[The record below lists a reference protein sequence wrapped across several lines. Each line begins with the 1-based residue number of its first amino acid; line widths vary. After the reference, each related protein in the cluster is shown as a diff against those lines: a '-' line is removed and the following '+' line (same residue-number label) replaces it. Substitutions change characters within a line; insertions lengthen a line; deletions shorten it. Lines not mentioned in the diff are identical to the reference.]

1 MAYIALYR
9 KYRPQT
15 FTDVVGQHQV
25 SDTLMR
31 AIREDKVAHAYL
43 FAGPRGTGK
52 TSMAKIFAR
61 AINCEHGPTDH
72 PCNECSACKSILSGQ
87 SMDVLEID
95 AASNRGIDEVRAL
108 RESVKFMPV
117 EGRKK
122 VFIIDEAHMLTT
134 EAWNALLKTIEE
146 PPAHVMFIFATT
158 EIEKLPVTIVSR
170 CQRYTF
176 RRITSD
182 DIAQRLSYVA
192 EKEGFGLD
200 SAAAQLI
207 AVHADGG
214 LRDALS
220 ILDQCAGMATGT
232 ITPQVVEELIGL
244 VSKEWII
251 HFLDALRNG
260 DGPKLLSYIHDALAE
275 GRDATQIMEALIQ
288 HVRALLVGKV
298 APDADE
304 LKVYDA
310 FKAEFLAQ
318 AESIDFNEL
327 NQYVRSAQSIMND
340 AKQVDNPRTIIEMGL
355 LVLCAKLGSVDESLE
370 DRVYALESSERSE
383 RNDLLNRMAQLEQRG
398 PAVATA
404 PAYGANSF
412 GPPGGYANSF
422 VPVDNA
428 AVQNASMSSTQNST
442 VGTVPPPSGV
452 GMTPPPASVGMTPP
466 PMGAPGSTPPPMNGV
481 GMAPPPMGGIGMA
494 PPSTSSAPERS
505 ARNQAKGRGKK
516 GISTQA
522 IISDQILSAQEYRN
536 VQSNVIK
543 YLKDSN
549 RNMTSTVI
557 GQGQLVYV
565 DQSKAVMAFKN
576 TLHLNVMTNEVN
588 LAEAADAFTYTLGYP
603 VHVEIVDALTQVYKD
618 YKKASGSTT
627 QHQVKVPQRPPEPM
641 VDVQKTSGGQPTQ
654 MDLTNS
660 SSPQVAS
667 YAQGANEKSAQG
679 GQASQVASPQTV
691 TGTAPNGGPTTDE
704 QSSKPD
710 SGAVDAAKA
719 AALAFLAKKTGGAVV
734 SATTG
739 ADTNEVGAETSP
751 SNGDVPI
758 TSFDGSPSIP
768 VPDGEIPIESLAGS
782 MEGDDI
788 PVHSFDNVP
797 VDDMEEAYVSSLD
810 DMPPHPL
817 DSVTVISDDGE
828 VLERPMDSGAHIEVE
843 AVPKSNGGEQQQGT
857 PYQSDGHAMLSQAP
871 IEVAPIDS
879 VTVAREYA
887 WDPEHMTEEE
897 RNNPLLAETLE
908 KLSED
913 HDIIVEVIEE

>member
-200 SAAAQLI
+200 PAAAQLI

-404 PAYGANSF
+404 PAYGANAF
-412 GPPGGYANSF
+412 GPPGGYANNF
-422 VPVDNA
+422 VPVDNV
-428 AVQNASMSSTQNST
+428 AVVSDAPSSYSQNAT

-452 GMTPPPASVGMTPP
+452 GVTPPPTNVGMTPP
-466 PMGAPGSTPPPMNGV
+466 PLGAPGSTPPPMNGV

-494 PPSTSSAPERS
+494 PPSTSSAPERP

-627 QHQVKVPQRPPEPM
+627 QRQVKAPQRPQEPM
-641 VDVQKTSGGQPTQ
+641 VDVHTTSGAQPTQ

-660 SSPQVAS
+660 SSSQVAS
-667 YAQGANEKSAQG
+667 YAQEANEKSAQVG
-679 GQASQVASPQTV
+679 S
-691 TGTAPNGGPTTDE
+691 TTDE
-704 QSSKPD
+704 QPSKPD
-710 SGAVDAAKA
+710 SAAVDAAKA
-719 AALAFLAKKTGGAVV
+719 AALAFLAKKSGDAAV
-734 SATTG
+734 SATT
-739 ADTNEVGAETSP
+739 
-751 SNGDVPI
+751 
-758 TSFDGSPSIP
+758 
-768 VPDGEIPIESLAGS
+768 
-782 MEGDDI
+782 GDDI
-788 PVHSFDNVP
+788 PVHSFDDVP
-797 VDDMEEAYVSSLD
+797 VEDMEESYVSSLD
-810 DMPPHPL
+810 DIPPHPL
-817 DSVTVISDDGE
+817 DSVTVISEDGE

-843 AVPKSNGGEQQQGT
+843 AVPKSDGGEQQQGT
-857 PYQSDGHAMLSQAP
+857 PHSDSNTMLSQAP

-887 WDPEHMTEEE
+887 WDPANMTEEE
-897 RNNPLLAETLE
+897 RNNPLLAETLG

>member
-200 SAAAQLI
+200 PAAAQLI

-404 PAYGANSF
+404 PTYRANAF
-412 GPPGGYANSF
+412 GPPGGYANNF
-422 VPVDNA
+422 VPVDNV
-428 AVQNASMSSTQNST
+428 AVVSDAPSSYSQNAT

-452 GMTPPPASVGMTPP
+452 GMTPPTTNIGMTPPPASVGMTPP

-481 GMAPPPMGGIGMA
+481 GMAPPPMGGVGMA
-494 PPSTSSAPERS
+494 PPSTSSAPERP

-627 QHQVKVPQRPPEPM
+627 QRQVKVPQRPQEPM
-641 VDVQKTSGGQPTQ
+641 VDVHTTSGAQPTQ
-654 MDLTNS
+654 MDLTN
-660 SSPQVAS
+660 
-667 YAQGANEKSAQG
+667 
-679 GQASQVASPQTV
+679 
-691 TGTAPNGGPTTDE
+691 DE
-704 QSSKPD
+704 QPSKPD
-710 SGAVDAAKA
+710 SAAVDAAKA
-719 AALAFLAKKTGGAVV
+719 AALAFLAKKTGGAAV
-734 SATTG
+734 SASTG
-739 ADTNEVGAETSP
+739 ADTSEVGAETSP

-758 TSFDGSPSIP
+758 TSFDGSPSVP
-768 VPDGEIPIESLAGS
+768 VTDGEIPIESLAGS
-782 MEGDDI
+782 IGGDDI
-788 PVHSFDNVP
+788 PVHSFDDVP
-797 VDDMEEAYVSSLD
+797 VDDMEDAYVSSLE

-843 AVPKSNGGEQQQGT
+843 AVPKSSGGEQQQGT
-857 PYQSDGHAMLSQAP
+857 PYQGDGHEILSQAP

-887 WDPEHMTEEE
+887 WDPANMTEEE

-908 KLSED
+908 KLAED
-913 HDIIVEVIEE
+913 HDISVEVIEE

>member
-192 EKEGFGLD
+192 EQEGFGLD
-200 SAAAQLI
+200 PAAAQLI

-398 PAVATA
+398 PAAVTA

-422 VPVDNA
+422 VSVDNA

-442 VGTVPPPSGV
+442 VGTVPPLSGV

-466 PMGAPGSTPPPMNGV
+466 PMSAPGSIPPPMNGV
-481 GMAPPPMGGIGMA
+481 GMAPPPMGSIGMA

-565 DQSKAVMAFKN
+565 DQSKAVVAFKN

-627 QHQVKVPQRPPEPM
+627 QHQVKAPQRPQEPM

-654 MDLTNS
+654 MDLTNPSAPQGTNNAPVENS
-660 SSPQVAS
+660 SAGANR
-667 YAQGANEKSAQG
+667 AQGSS
-679 GQASQVASPQTV
+679 ASQAQQPIAQV
-691 TGTAPNGGPTTDE
+691 GGPTTDE
-704 QSSKPD
+704 QPSKPD
-710 SGAVDAAKA
+710 SAAVDAAKA
-719 AALAFLAKKTGGAVV
+719 AALAFLAKKTVGAAV
-734 SATTG
+734 SATT
-739 ADTNEVGAETSP
+739 
-751 SNGDVPI
+751 
-758 TSFDGSPSIP
+758 
-768 VPDGEIPIESLAGS
+768 
-782 MEGDDI
+782 GDDI
-788 PVHSFDNVP
+788 PVHSFDDVP
-797 VDDMEEAYVSSLD
+797 VEDMEESYVSSLD

-843 AVPKSNGGEQQQGT
+843 AVPKSDGGEQQQGT
-857 PYQSDGHAMLSQAP
+857 PQSDSNTMLSQAP

>member
-158 EIEKLPVTIVSR
+158 ELEKLPVTIVSR

-200 SAAAQLI
+200 PAAAQLI

-398 PAVATA
+398 PAVTTA

-412 GPPGGYANSF
+412 GPPSGYTNSF
-422 VPVDNA
+422 VSVDNA

-442 VGTVPPPSGV
+442 VGTVPPQSGV
-452 GMTPPPASVGMTPP
+452 GMTPSPASVGMTPP
-466 PMGAPGSTPPPMNGV
+466 PMGAPGSIPPPMNGV
-481 GMAPPPMGGIGMA
+481 GMAPPPMGGIGMV
-494 PPSTSSAPERS
+494 PPSTSSAPERP

-627 QHQVKVPQRPPEPM
+627 QHQVKAPQRPQEPM

-654 MDLTNS
+654 MDLTNPSAPQGTNNAPVGNS
-660 SSPQVAS
+660 SA
-667 YAQGANEKSAQG
+667 GANRAQDSSVSQAQQPTAQVG
-679 GQASQVASPQTV
+679 GST
-691 TGTAPNGGPTTDE
+691 TGE

-710 SGAVDAAKA
+710 SAAVDAAKA
-719 AALAFLAKKTGGAVV
+719 AALAFLAKKTGGAVASAAV
-734 SATTG
+734 SDSANIATTEG
-739 ADTNEVGAETSP
+739 QTSG
-751 SNGDVPI
+751 GDVPI
-758 TSFDGSPSIP
+758 TSFDGSPSVP

-782 MEGDDI
+782 IEGDDI
-788 PVHSFDNVP
+788 PVHSFDDVP
-797 VDDMEEAYVSSLD
+797 VDDMEESYVSSLD
-810 DMPPHPL
+810 DMPPHQL

-857 PYQSDGHAMLSQAP
+857 PYQSDDHAMLSQAP

>member
-200 SAAAQLI
+200 PAAAQLI

-310 FKAEFLAQ
+310 FKDEFLAQ

-398 PAVATA
+398 PSVATA

-422 VPVDNA
+422 VSVDTA

-494 PPSTSSAPERS
+494 PPSTSSAPEQS

-565 DQSKAVMAFKN
+565 DKSKAVMAFKN

-627 QHQVKVPQRPPEPM
+627 QHQVKASQRPQEPM

-679 GQASQVASPQTV
+679 SQASQVASPQTV

-704 QSSKPD
+704 QPSKPD
-710 SGAVDAAKA
+710 SAAVDAAKA
-719 AALAFLAKKTGGAVV
+719 AALAFLAKKTGGAAV

-739 ADTNEVGAETSP
+739 ADTSEVGAETSP
-751 SNGDVPI
+751 TGGDVPI
-758 TSFDGSPSIP
+758 TSFDGSPSVP

-782 MEGDDI
+782 IEGDDI
-788 PVHSFDNVP
+788 PVHSFDDVP
-797 VDDMEEAYVSSLD
+797 VEDMEEAYVSSLD
-810 DMPPHPL
+810 DIPPHPL
-817 DSVTVISDDGE
+817 DSVTVISEDGE

-843 AVPKSNGGEQQQGT
+843 AVPKSDGGEQQQGT
-857 PYQSDGHAMLSQAP
+857 PQSDSNTMLSQAP

-887 WDPEHMTEEE
+887 WDPANMTEEE
-897 RNNPLLAETLE
+897 RNNLLLAETLE

>member
-220 ILDQCAGMATGT
+220 ILDQCAGMATGS

-260 DGPKLLSYIHDALAE
+260 DGSKVLSYVHDALAE

-310 FKAEFLAQ
+310 FKDEFLAQ
-318 AESIDFNEL
+318 ANTVDFNEL

-370 DRVYALESSERSE
+370 DRVYTLESAERSE
-383 RNDLLNRMAQLEQRG
+383 RNELLNRIAQLEQRG
-398 PAVATA
+398 PVAA
-404 PAYGANSF
+404 PTTYGANAF
-412 GPPGGYANSF
+412 VPPQGGYANSF
-422 VPVDNA
+422 VSVDTTVTTQDA
-428 AVQNASMSSTQNST
+428 PMSSTQNT
-442 VGTVPPPSGV
+442 TIDAVPQSSGV
-452 GMTPPPASVGMTPP
+452 GMTPPPINGVGMTPP

-481 GMAPPPMGGIGMA
+481 GMAPPPMGGVGMA
-494 PPSTSSAPERS
+494 PPPNNGDTDSRKPT
-505 ARNQAKGRGKK
+505 RNQAKGRAKK
-516 GISTQA
+516 GVSTQA
-522 IISDQILSAQEYRN
+522 IISEQILSAQEYRN

-588 LAEAADAFTYTLGYP
+588 LAEAADAFTYTLGYA

-618 YKKASGSTT
+618 YKKAAGSTT
-627 QHQVKVPQRPPEPM
+627 QRQVKASQRPQEPM
-641 VDVQKTSGGQPTQ
+641 VDVKTTSGGQPTQ
-654 MDLTNS
+654 MDLTND
-660 SSPQVAS
+660 PQ
-667 YAQGANEKSAQG
+667 
-679 GQASQVASPQTV
+679 
-691 TGTAPNGGPTTDE
+691 D
-704 QSSKPD
+704 SKPD
-710 SGAVDAAKA
+710 SAAVDAAKA
-719 AALAFLAKKTGGAVV
+719 AAMAFLAKKTGGAVANTVV
-734 SATTG
+734 SDSANTATIAASETALG
-739 ADTNEVGAETSP
+739 AGVETEPASG
-751 SNGDVPI
+751 GDVPI
-758 TSFDGSPSIP
+758 TSFDGSPSNQ

-782 MEGDDI
+782 IEGDNI
-788 PVHSFDNVP
+788 PVHSFDDMP
-797 VDDMEEAYVSSLD
+797 VDDMEGSYVSSLD

-817 DSVTVISDDGE
+817 DSVTVISEDGE

-843 AVPKSNGGEQQQGT
+843 AVPKSDGVEPREVT
-857 PYQSDGHAMLSQAP
+857 PHQSDGNGMLSQKP
-871 IEVAPIDS
+871 IEVEVIDS
-879 VTVAREYA
+879 VTVAREYV

>member
-200 SAAAQLI
+200 PAAAQLI

-404 PAYGANSF
+404 PAYGANAF
-412 GPPGGYANSF
+412 GPPGGYANNF
-422 VPVDNA
+422 VPVDNV
-428 AVQNASMSSTQNST
+428 AVVSDAPSSYSQNAT

-452 GMTPPPASVGMTPP
+452 GMTPPTTNVGMTPPPAGVGMTPP
-466 PMGAPGSTPPPMNGV
+466 PMGTPGSTPPPMNGV
-481 GMAPPPMGGIGMA
+481 GMAPPPMGGVGMA
-494 PPSTSSAPERS
+494 PPSTSSAPERP

-627 QHQVKVPQRPPEPM
+627 QRQVKAPQRPQEPM
-641 VDVQKTSGGQPTQ
+641 VDVQKTSGGQLTQ
-654 MDLTNS
+654 MDLTNPSAPQGTNNASVGS
-660 SSPQVAS
+660 SSA
-667 YAQGANEKSAQG
+667 GANSAQG
-679 GQASQVASPQTV
+679 SSASQAQQH
-691 TGTAPNGGPTTDE
+691 TAQVGSSTTDE

-719 AALAFLAKKTGGAVV
+719 AALAFLAKKTGGAAV
-734 SATTG
+734 SATT
-739 ADTNEVGAETSP
+739 
-751 SNGDVPI
+751 
-758 TSFDGSPSIP
+758 
-768 VPDGEIPIESLAGS
+768 
-782 MEGDDI
+782 GDDI
-788 PVHSFDNVP
+788 PVHSFDDVP
-797 VDDMEEAYVSSLD
+797 VEDMEESYVSSLD
-810 DMPPHPL
+810 DIPPHPL
-817 DSVTVISDDGE
+817 DSVTVISEDGE

-843 AVPKSNGGEQQQGT
+843 AVPKSDGGEQQQGT
-857 PYQSDGHAMLSQAP
+857 PQSDGNAMLSQAP

-887 WDPEHMTEEE
+887 WDPANMTEEE

>member
-192 EKEGFGLD
+192 EQEGFGLD
-200 SAAAQLI
+200 PAAAQLI

-355 LVLCAKLGSVDESLE
+355 LVLCAKLGYVDESLE

-383 RNDLLNRMAQLEQRG
+383 RNDLLNRMTQLEQRG

-412 GPPGGYANSF
+412 GPPGGYANNF

-466 PMGAPGSTPPPMNGV
+466 PMGAPGSTPPPMNGE
-481 GMAPPPMGGIGMA
+481 GMAPPPMGGIGMV
-494 PPSTSSAPERS
+494 PPSTSSAPERP
-505 ARNQAKGRGKK
+505 ARNQAKGRSKK

-565 DQSKAVMAFKN
+565 DKSKAVMAFKN

-627 QHQVKVPQRPPEPM
+627 QHQVKAPQRPPEPM
-641 VDVQKTSGGQPTQ
+641 VDVHTTSGAQPTQ
-654 MDLTNS
+654 MDLTN
-660 SSPQVAS
+660 
-667 YAQGANEKSAQG
+667 
-679 GQASQVASPQTV
+679 
-691 TGTAPNGGPTTDE
+691 DE
-704 QSSKPD
+704 QPSKPD
-710 SGAVDAAKA
+710 SAAVDAAKA
-719 AALAFLAKKTGGAVV
+719 AALAFLAKKTGGAAV
-734 SATTG
+734 SAST
-739 ADTNEVGAETSP
+739 
-751 SNGDVPI
+751 
-758 TSFDGSPSIP
+758 
-768 VPDGEIPIESLAGS
+768 
-782 MEGDDI
+782 GDDI
-788 PVHSFDNVP
+788 PVHSFDDVP
-797 VDDMEEAYVSSLD
+797 VEDMEESYVSSLD
-810 DMPPHPL
+810 DIPPHPL
-817 DSVTVISDDGE
+817 DSVTVISDDRE

-843 AVPKSNGGEQQQGT
+843 AVPKSDGGEQQQGT
-857 PYQSDGHAMLSQAP
+857 PYQSDDHTMLSQAP

>member
-200 SAAAQLI
+200 PAAAQLI

-310 FKAEFLAQ
+310 FKDEFLAQ

-383 RNDLLNRMAQLEQRG
+383 RNDLLNRMTQLEQRG

-412 GPPGGYANSF
+412 GPPGGYANNF
-422 VPVDNA
+422 VPVDTA

-494 PPSTSSAPERS
+494 PPSTSSAPERP

-565 DQSKAVMAFKN
+565 DKSKAVMAFKN

-627 QHQVKVPQRPPEPM
+627 QHQVKAPQRPPEPM

-660 SSPQVAS
+660 SAPQGTNNAPVGNSSA
-667 YAQGANEKSAQG
+667 GANSAQG
-679 GQASQVASPQTV
+679 SSAQGSSASQAQQF
-691 TGTAPNGGPTTDE
+691 TAQIGGSTTDE

-710 SGAVDAAKA
+710 SAAVDAAKA
-719 AALAFLAKKTGGAVV
+719 AALAFLAKKTGGAAV

-739 ADTNEVGAETSP
+739 AD
-751 SNGDVPI
+751 
-758 TSFDGSPSIP
+758 
-768 VPDGEIPIESLAGS
+768 
-782 MEGDDI
+782 I
-788 PVHSFDNVP
+788 PVHSFDDVP
-797 VDDMEEAYVSSLD
+797 VEDMEEAYVSSLD
-810 DMPPHPL
+810 DIPPHPL

-843 AVPKSNGGEQQQGT
+843 AVPKSDGGEQQQGT
-857 PYQSDGHAMLSQAP
+857 PQSDGNAMLSQAP

-879 VTVAREYA
+879 VTVTREYA
-887 WDPEHMTEEE
+887 WDPANMTEEE
-897 RNNPLLAETLE
+897 RNNPLLAETLG

>member
-87 SMDVLEID
+87 SMDALEID

-200 SAAAQLI
+200 PAAAQLI

-310 FKAEFLAQ
+310 FKDEFLAQ

-398 PAVATA
+398 PAVATT

-412 GPPGGYANSF
+412 GPPGGYANNF

-466 PMGAPGSTPPPMNGV
+466 PMGAPGSTPPPMNGE
-481 GMAPPPMGGIGMA
+481 GMAPPPMGGIGMV
-494 PPSTSSAPERS
+494 PPSTSSAPERP
-505 ARNQAKGRGKK
+505 ARNQAKGRSKK

-627 QHQVKVPQRPPEPM
+627 QHQVKAPQRPPEPM
-641 VDVQKTSGGQPTQ
+641 VDVHTTSGAQPTQ

-679 GQASQVASPQTV
+679 SQASQVASPQTV

-704 QSSKPD
+704 QPSKPD
-710 SGAVDAAKA
+710 SAAVDAAKA
-719 AALAFLAKKTGGAVV
+719 AALAFLAKKTGGAAV
-734 SATTG
+734 SASTG
-739 ADTNEVGAETSP
+739 A
-751 SNGDVPI
+751 
-758 TSFDGSPSIP
+758 
-768 VPDGEIPIESLAGS
+768 
-782 MEGDDI
+782 DI
-788 PVHSFDNVP
+788 PVHSFDDVP

-810 DMPPHPL
+810 DIPPHPL
-817 DSVTVISDDGE
+817 DSVTIISDDGE

-843 AVPKSNGGEQQQGT
+843 AVPKSDGGEQQQGT

>member
-200 SAAAQLI
+200 PAAAQLI

-355 LVLCAKLGSVDESLE
+355 LVLCAKLGYVDESLE

-383 RNDLLNRMAQLEQRG
+383 RNDLLNRMTQLEQRG

-412 GPPGGYANSF
+412 GPPGGYANNF

-494 PPSTSSAPERS
+494 PPSTSSAPEQS
-505 ARNQAKGRGKK
+505 ARNQAKGRSKK

-627 QHQVKVPQRPPEPM
+627 QHQVKAPQRPPEPM
-641 VDVQKTSGGQPTQ
+641 VDVHTTSGAQPTQ

-679 GQASQVASPQTV
+679 SQASQVASPQTV

-704 QSSKPD
+704 QPSKPD
-710 SGAVDAAKA
+710 SAAVDAAKA
-719 AALAFLAKKTGGAVV
+719 AALAFLAKKTGGAAV

-739 ADTNEVGAETSP
+739 AD
-751 SNGDVPI
+751 
-758 TSFDGSPSIP
+758 
-768 VPDGEIPIESLAGS
+768 
-782 MEGDDI
+782 I
-788 PVHSFDNVP
+788 PVHSFDDVP
-797 VDDMEEAYVSSLD
+797 VDDMGESYVSSLD
-810 DMPPHPL
+810 DIPPHPL
-817 DSVTVISDDGE
+817 DSVTIISDDGE

-843 AVPKSNGGEQQQGT
+843 AVPKSDGGEQQQGT

>member
-72 PCNECSACKSILSGQ
+72 PCNECSACRSILSGQ

-220 ILDQCAGMATGT
+220 ILDQCAGMATGS

-260 DGPKLLSYIHDALAE
+260 DGPKVLSYVHDALAE

-310 FKAEFLAQ
+310 FKDEFLAQ
-318 AESIDFNEL
+318 ANTVDFNEL

-370 DRVYALESSERSE
+370 DRVYALESAERSE

-398 PAVATA
+398 PVAA
-404 PAYGANSF
+404 PTTYGANAF
-412 GPPGGYANSF
+412 VPPQGGYANSF
-422 VPVDNA
+422 VSVDTTVTTQDA
-428 AVQNASMSSTQNST
+428 PMSSTQNT
-442 VGTVPPPSGV
+442 TIDAVPQSSGV
-452 GMTPPPASVGMTPP
+452 GMTPPPMNGVGMTPP

-481 GMAPPPMGGIGMA
+481 GMAPPPMGGVGMA
-494 PPSTSSAPERS
+494 PPPNNGDTDSRKPT
-505 ARNQAKGRGKK
+505 RNQAKGRAKK
-516 GISTQA
+516 GVSTQA
-522 IISDQILSAQEYRN
+522 IISEQILSAQEYRN

-588 LAEAADAFTYTLGYP
+588 LAEAADAFTYTLGYA

-618 YKKASGSTT
+618 YKKAAGSTT
-627 QHQVKVPQRPPEPM
+627 QRQVKASQRPQEPM
-641 VDVQKTSGGQPTQ
+641 VDVKTTSGAEPIQ
-654 MDLTNS
+654 MDLTND
-660 SSPQVAS
+660 PQ
-667 YAQGANEKSAQG
+667 E
-679 GQASQVASPQTV
+679 
-691 TGTAPNGGPTTDE
+691 
-704 QSSKPD
+704 SKPD
-710 SGAVDAAKA
+710 SAAVDAAKA
-719 AALAFLAKKTGGAVV
+719 AAMAFLAKKTGGAVANTAV
-734 SATTG
+734 SDSANTSTIDASETASG
-739 ADTNEVGAETSP
+739 ADVETESA
-751 SNGDVPI
+751 SVGDVPI
-758 TSFDGSPSIP
+758 TSFDGSPSNQ

-782 MEGDDI
+782 IEGDDI
-788 PVHSFDNVP
+788 PVHSFDDVP
-797 VDDMEEAYVSSLD
+797 VDDMEGSYVSSLD

-817 DSVTVISDDGE
+817 DSVTVISEDGE
-828 VLERPMDSGAHIEVE
+828 VLERSMDSGAHIEVE
-843 AVPKSNGGEQQQGT
+843 AVPKSDGGEPHEET
-857 PYQSDGHAMLSQAP
+857 PHQSDDKAMLSSAP
-871 IEVAPIDS
+871 IEVEAIDS

>member
-192 EKEGFGLD
+192 EKEGFGLEP
-200 SAAAQLI
+200 AAAQLI

-398 PAVATA
+398 PSVATA

-412 GPPGGYANSF
+412 GPPGGYAKSF
-422 VPVDNA
+422 VSVDNA
-428 AVQNASMSSTQNST
+428 AVQNASMSS

-452 GMTPPPASVGMTPP
+452 GMAPPPASVGMTPP

-481 GMAPPPMGGIGMA
+481 GMAPPPMGGVGMA
-494 PPSTSSAPERS
+494 PPPITSSAPERP

-516 GISTQA
+516 GITTQA

-627 QHQVKVPQRPPEPM
+627 QHQVKAPQRPPEPM
-641 VDVQKTSGGQPTQ
+641 VDVHTTSGAQPTQ

-679 GQASQVASPQTV
+679 GQASQGASPQTV

-704 QSSKPD
+704 QPSKPD

-719 AALAFLAKKTGGAVV
+719 AALAFLAKKTGGAVASAAV
-734 SATTG
+734 SDSANIATTEG
-739 ADTNEVGAETSP
+739 QTS
-751 SNGDVPI
+751 SGDVPI
-758 TSFDGSPSIP
+758 ISFDGSPSGS

-782 MEGDDI
+782 IEGDDI
-788 PVHSFDNVP
+788 PVHSFDDVP
-797 VDDMEEAYVSSLD
+797 VDDMEESYVSSLD
-810 DMPPHPL
+810 DLPPHPL

-843 AVPKSNGGEQQQGT
+843 AVPKSNGGEQQGT
-857 PYQSDGHAMLSQAP
+857 PYQSDDQAVLSQAP

>member
-200 SAAAQLI
+200 PAAAQLI

-298 APDADE
+298 AADADE

-310 FKAEFLAQ
+310 FKDEFLAQ

-398 PAVATA
+398 PAAAPT
-404 PAYGANSF
+404 PAYGANAF
-412 GPPGGYANSF
+412 GPPSGYANSF
-422 VPVDNA
+422 VSVDNA
-428 AVQNASMSSTQNST
+428 AVQNASMSSAQTST

-452 GMTPPPASVGMTPP
+452 GITPPPVNVGMTPP

-481 GMAPPPMGGIGMA
+481 GMAPPPMGGVGMA
-494 PPSTSSAPERS
+494 PPSTSSAPERP

-627 QHQVKVPQRPPEPM
+627 QRQVKAPQRPQEPM

-654 MDLTNS
+654 MDLTNL

-667 YAQGANEKSAQG
+667 YAQGANEKSAQV
-679 GQASQVASPQTV
+679 SS
-691 TGTAPNGGPTTDE
+691 TTDE

-710 SGAVDAAKA
+710 SAAVDAAKA
-719 AALAFLAKKTGGAVV
+719 AALAFLAKKTGGAAV
-734 SATTG
+734 SATT
-739 ADTNEVGAETSP
+739 
-751 SNGDVPI
+751 
-758 TSFDGSPSIP
+758 
-768 VPDGEIPIESLAGS
+768 
-782 MEGDDI
+782 GDDI
-788 PVHSFDNVP
+788 PVHSFDDVP
-797 VDDMEEAYVSSLD
+797 VEDMEESYVSSLD

-817 DSVTVISDDGE
+817 DSVTVISEDGE

-857 PYQSDGHAMLSQAP
+857 PYQSDDHTMLSQAP

>member
-61 AINCEHGPTDH
+61 AINCEYGPTDH

-200 SAAAQLI
+200 PAAAQLI

-275 GRDATQIMEALIQ
+275 GRDAPQIMEALIQ

-310 FKAEFLAQ
+310 FKDEFLAQ

-383 RNDLLNRMAQLEQRG
+383 RNDLLNRMTQLEQRG

-412 GPPGGYANSF
+412 GPPGGYANNF

-494 PPSTSSAPERS
+494 PPSTSSEPERP

-565 DQSKAVMAFKN
+565 DKSKAVMAFKN

-627 QHQVKVPQRPPEPM
+627 KHQVKAPQRPPEPM
-641 VDVQKTSGGQPTQ
+641 VDVHTTSGAQPTQ

-679 GQASQVASPQTV
+679 SQASQVASPQTV

-704 QSSKPD
+704 QPSKPD
-710 SGAVDAAKA
+710 SGVVDAAKA
-719 AALAFLAKKTGGAVV
+719 AALAFLAKKTGGAAV
-734 SATTG
+734 SASTG
-739 ADTNEVGAETSP
+739 A
-751 SNGDVPI
+751 
-758 TSFDGSPSIP
+758 
-768 VPDGEIPIESLAGS
+768 
-782 MEGDDI
+782 DI
-788 PVHSFDNVP
+788 PVHSFDDVP
-797 VDDMEEAYVSSLD
+797 VDDMEESYVSSLD
-810 DMPPHPL
+810 DIPPHPL

-843 AVPKSNGGEQQQGT
+843 AVPKSNGGELQQGT

>member
-117 EGRKK
+117 EGLKK

-200 SAAAQLI
+200 PAAAQLI

-398 PAVATA
+398 PSVATA

-412 GPPGGYANSF
+412 GPPGGYAKSF
-422 VPVDNA
+422 VSVDNA
-428 AVQNASMSSTQNST
+428 AVQNASMSS

-452 GMTPPPASVGMTPP
+452 GMAPPPASVGMTPP

-481 GMAPPPMGGIGMA
+481 GMAPPPMGGVGMA
-494 PPSTSSAPERS
+494 PPPITSSAPERP

-516 GISTQA
+516 GITTQA

-627 QHQVKVPQRPPEPM
+627 QHQVKAPQRPPEPM

-660 SSPQVAS
+660 SAPQGTNNAPVGNSSA
-667 YAQGANEKSAQG
+667 GANSAQG
-679 GQASQVASPQTV
+679 SSAQGSSASQAQQF
-691 TGTAPNGGPTTDE
+691 TAQIGGSTTDE

-710 SGAVDAAKA
+710 SAAVDAAKA
-719 AALAFLAKKTGGAVV
+719 AALAFLAKKTGGAAV
-734 SATTG
+734 SATT
-739 ADTNEVGAETSP
+739 
-751 SNGDVPI
+751 
-758 TSFDGSPSIP
+758 
-768 VPDGEIPIESLAGS
+768 
-782 MEGDDI
+782 GDDI
-788 PVHSFDNVP
+788 PVHSFDDVP
-797 VDDMEEAYVSSLD
+797 VEDMEEAYVSSLD
-810 DMPPHPL
+810 DIPPHPL
-817 DSVTVISDDGE
+817 DSVTVISEDGE

-843 AVPKSNGGEQQQGT
+843 AVPKSDGGEQQQGT
-857 PYQSDGHAMLSQAP
+857 PQSDSNTMLSQAP

-887 WDPEHMTEEE
+887 WDPANMTEEE
-897 RNNPLLAETLE
+897 RNNLLLAETLE